1 VVLLLITASVSAA
14 PSAFPDPGPATVGTG
29 PQSFPVIDARPADAQ
44 LLELLDAQTA
54 PTDFVV
60 LDGPAQIPPTSV
72 EDSLTMLSSE
82 LTAADPLHELF
93 TEPLVIPSD
102 SMRIAEVTP
111 PAQPPI
117 LVPSLDTSFFSIPQ
131 LNVLLVLAIAV
142 VLYRYGAK
150 ALRLHR

>member
-44 LLELLDAQTA
+44 LLELLDAQTT

-60 LDGPAQIPPTSV
+60 LDGPGQIPGTV
-72 EDSLTMLSSE
+72 EDSLTILSAE

-102 SMRIAEVTP
+102 SMRLAEVTP

-117 LVPSLDTSFFSIPQ
+117 LVPSLDMSIFSIPQ

-142 VLYRYGAK
+142 VLYRYGSK
-150 ALRLHR
+150 ALRFHR

>member
-44 LLELLDAQTA
+44 LLELLDAQTT

-60 LDGPAQIPPTSV
+60 LDGPAQIPGTA
-72 EDSLTMLSSE
+72 EDSLTILSAE

-102 SMRIAEVTP
+102 SMRLAEVTP

-117 LVPSLDTSFFSIPQ
+117 LVPSLDMSIFSIPQ

-142 VLYRYGAK
+142 VLYRYGSK
-150 ALRLHR
+150 ALRFHR